1 MFPEGE
7 IFMKYRN
14 DVIKMFPEEKDD
26 GVLRSAESRPK
37 SENSGSGIDQL
48 VLTFDGKTYKSGNF
62 SKEGKRVK
70 DRLIYEGGN

>member
-1 MFPEGE
+1 MFSERE
-7 IFMKYRN
+7 IFLKDRN

-37 SENSGSGIDQL
+37 RENSGAGIDQL

-62 SKEGKRVK
+62 LKGGKRVK

>member
-1 MFPEGE
+1 MFPEGD

-37 SENSGSGIDQL
+37 MENTGAVIDQ
-48 VLTFDGKTYKSGNF
+48 F
-62 SKEGKRVK
+62 
-70 DRLIYEGGN
+70 